1 MHIRRLGLADYRA
14 TWQAMQDYTETRQ
27 GAEDDALWIVEH
39 PPVYTQGLAGKAEH
53 VLNPGNIP
61 IVPIDRG
68 GQITYHGP
76 GQLVIYLLLD
86 IKSAGVGI
94 RALVS
99 LIENAIIALLA
110 DYGIDAEARADAP
123 GVYVEGRKIASLGLK
138 VRHGCT
144 YHGLALNVDMDL
156 TPFSGINPCG
166 LKGMRMT
173 QLRDLGIHEPLPRVA
188 DKLCAQLQRHWQQA
202 KNTQK

>member
-1 MHIRRLGLADYRA
+1 MKIRTLGICDYH
-14 TWQAMQDYTETRQ
+14 TVWQAMRDYTETR
-27 GAEDDALWIVEH
+27 GASEDDALWIVEH

-76 GQLVIYLLLD
+76 GQLVIYLLWD
-86 IKSAGVGI
+86 IKSARLGI

-99 LIENAIIALLA
+99 LIENSIIALLD
-110 DYGIDAEARADAP
+110 DYGIAAQARADAP
-123 GVYVEGRKIASLGLK
+123 GVYVQGRKIASLGLK
-138 VRHGCT
+138 VRRGCT
-144 YHGLALNVDMDL
+144 YHGLALNVNMDL

-166 LKGMRMT
+166 LQGMRMT
-173 QLRDLGIHEPLPRVA
+173 QLKDLGVEESVEAVGER
-188 DKLCAQLQRHWQQA
+188 LCAELIARYRSA
-202 KNTQK
+202 KKS